1 VTATLASRFLASA
14 RRRAGLSQRAL
25 ATRARVPQATVSRIE
40 RGVTDPHLDTLDRL
54 LRACGAE
61 LEVLP
66 RLGEGVERG
75 HIRALLA
82 QIPAERLAS
91 VPREAAALRAL
102 DGAARRA
109 DAVPRLRP

>member
-1 VTATLASRFLASA
+1 VAVTRASRFLASA

-25 ATRARVPQATVSRIE
+25 AERARIPQATVSRIE
-40 RGVTDPHLDTLDRL
+40 RGLTDPHLDTLDRL

-66 RLGEGVERG
+66 RLGDGVERG

-82 QIPAERLAS
+82 LSPAERLAS
-91 VPREAAALRAL
+91 VPAEAAALGAI
-102 DGAARRA
+102 DGVARRA
-109 DAVPRLRP
+109 GAVPRLRS